1 MFSNIQDLTMLQRE
15 QLYLDEL
22 DINEVFNVNPH
33 KYIFRHR
40 DCPYVFVTDGT
51 NLYAQDQDERE
62 IDPVEVYGVYN
73 VYYIYNNF
81 QEFID
86 TFKDIEVALNRELFL
101 ADYSGGLVAKAS
113 IRALELYAINLEAS
127 NERT

>member
-1 MFSNIQDLTMLQRE
+1 MFSNIQDLMLLQRK

-86 TFKDIEVALNRELFL
+86 TFKAIEVALNRELFL
-101 ADYSGGLVAKAS
+101 ADYSGGRVAKAS
-113 IRALELYAINLEAS
+113 IRALELYAINLES
-127 NERT
+127 HNERT

>member
-1 MFSNIQDLTMLQRE
+1 MFSNIQDLMLLQRE

-62 IDPVEVYGVYN
+62 IDPVEVYGVYK

-86 TFKDIEVALNRELFL
+86 TFKAIEVALNRELFL

-113 IRALELYAINLEAS
+113 IRALELYAINLES
-127 NERT
+127 HNERT